1 MSSQIFDM
9 DSTTFDSY
17 RDVRAHVYRTADD
30 FTVCYGYRSTS
41 LVVLLFEGGFRGWV
55 VQDLFHLVVQEAAH
69 ATGCCCKFSR
79 ESSEPCGDSDG
90 TRFCH
95 DRLSAV
101 EPLPKPLCPNGE

>member
-1 MSSQIFDM
+1 MWQHSN
-9 DSTTFDSY
+9 TFDPY

-30 FTVCYGYRSTS
+30 FTICYGYRSTS
-41 LVVLLFEGGFRGWV
+41 LLFEGGFKG
-55 VQDLFHLVVQEAAH
+55 LGSTGCFHLVVQEAAH

-79 ESSEPCGDSDG
+79 ESSEPYGDSDG

-101 EPLPKPLCPNGE
+101 EPLPKPPCSNGE